1 GRGCARRIRPSRGE
15 RISRHRHPAADGADG
30 HRAPAPYIHRA
41 ASGRGDRTACRPRAH
56 AHPCAL
62 RARRDLR
69 AMSAVFVT
77 ATGTDIG
84 KTVITSGVIRWLRGT
99 GRAVHAIKPVVT
111 GFAPDAWRDSDPAA
125 LLAALARPIILEEI
139 EGISPWRLKAPLSPD
154 MAARREGRA
163 IPFAEVV
170 EFCRKTLR
178 SHPGTVLIEGIGGV
192 MVPLD
197 EHRTVLD
204 WVSML
209 RIPSILVTGTY
220 VGTISHTLTSLEV
233 LARRN
238 LDIAAVVVCESES
251 SPASL
256 DETIESIS
264 RFADALDVIG
274 IPRLSAGELDH
285 PAFGRIARLI
295 SS

>member
-1 GRGCARRIRPSRGE
+1 
-15 RISRHRHPAADGADG
+15 
-30 HRAPAPYIHRA
+30 
-41 ASGRGDRTACRPRAH
+41 
-56 AHPCAL
+56 
-62 RARRDLR
+62 
-69 AMSAVFVT
+69 MSAVFVT

-84 KTVITSGVIRWLRGT
+84 KTFITTGLIRCLRGT

-154 MAARREGRA
+154 MAARREGRTV
-163 IPFAEVV
+163 PFAEVV

-178 SHPGTVLIEGIGGV
+178 SHSGTVLIEGIGGV

-204 WVSML
+204 WMSVL
-209 RIPSILVTGTY
+209 RVPIILVTGTY
-220 VGTISHTLTSLEV
+220 LGTISHTLASLEV

-238 LDIAAVVVCESES
+238 LDIAAVAVSESEC

-274 IPRLSAGELDH
+274 IPRLSTGTSEH
-285 PAFGRIARLI
+285 PSFARIAAI
-295 SS
+295 ITN